1 MTSET
6 TPVLSRTRSSIDAIA
21 RWRQRIGLLDHLGH
35 GNLGDDATLD
45 AVMQNIKSRWPQV
58 EIIALTM
65 NPHDTRQRHG
75 IPSYAIRRYWKLP
88 PQADK
93 TQASE
98 TTPSEAGLRAKVK
111 RRLSKYPLL
120 LAVLRKT
127 KTIAIRMPRA
137 FFQELSFLVE
147 SFSIVRNLD
156 LLVISGGGQ
165 LLDSWGGPGAFP
177 YTIFKWVLLAR
188 LARVKCYFINLG
200 AGPIDHPSSKWL
212 IKSALFFADYI
223 SFRDGNSKALV
234 EKIGFKGKSEVSV
247 DCVYGLDLCEPGTT
261 GSPAPE
267 HPIVGLSPMAYC
279 DPRLYWDRNQSVYG
293 DYIHRFAEFGTW
305 LISRQYRLKL
315 FSTEISFDSQAMEE
329 LAIALKNVTG
339 ATGSRNIM
347 LEPVDA
353 FQGLLSA
360 IRSSEYIV
368 TCRYHGVVLAHLL
381 NKPVLAISHHHKVA
395 TLMNDMGLSDY
406 CVDIRTFDLDLLANT
421 FIRMVE
427 NRDKIKTRMAEKAAS
442 YRRGLSI
449 QFDQLFPRIQERPLK
464 SS

>member
-1 MTSET
+1 M
-6 TPVLSRTRSSIDAIA
+6 VRL
-21 RWRQRIGLLDHLGH
+21 RQRIGLLDHLGH

-45 AVMQNIKSRWPQV
+45 AVMQNIKSRWPQA

-65 NPHDTRQRHG
+65 NPHDTRERHG

-88 PQADK
+88 PHAGK
-93 TQASE
+93 
-98 TTPSEAGLRAKVK
+98 TTPSEAGLKAKVK
-111 RRLSKYPLL
+111 RRLSKYPFL
-120 LAVLRKT
+120 LALLRRT
-127 KTIAIRMPRA
+127 NAIAIGMPRA

-147 SFSIVRNLD
+147 SFSIVSNLD

-165 LLDSWGGPGAFP
+165 LLDSWGGPAAFP

-200 AGPIDHPSSKWL
+200 AGPINHPLSKWL

-223 SFRDGNSKALV
+223 SFRDGNSKAIA

-247 DCVYGLDLCEPGTT
+247 DCVYGLDRSVPDT
-261 GSPAPE
+261 SYAPAPE
-267 HPIVGLSPMAYC
+267 HPVVGLSPMAYC
-279 DPRLYWDRNQSVYG
+279 DPRVYWDQNQGVYG

-305 LISRQYRLKL
+305 LISCQYRLKL
-315 FSTEISFDSQAMEE
+315 FSTEISFDSRAIEE
-329 LAIALKNVTG
+329 LAIALQS
-339 ATGSRNIM
+339 ATGITCPRSIM
-347 LEPVDA
+347 LENVDE

-360 IRSSEYIV
+360 IWSSEYIV

-395 TLMNDMGLSDY
+395 TLMNDLGLSEY

-427 NRDKIKTRMAEKAAS
+427 NRDEIKKRMAEKAAS
-442 YRRGLSI
+442 YRRGLTL